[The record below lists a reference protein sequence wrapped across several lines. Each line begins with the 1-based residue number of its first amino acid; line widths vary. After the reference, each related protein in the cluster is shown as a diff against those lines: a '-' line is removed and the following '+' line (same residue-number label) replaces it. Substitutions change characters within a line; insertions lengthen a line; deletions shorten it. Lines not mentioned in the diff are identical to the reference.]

1 MHVMISIKP
10 RGETKL
16 DRYHEKKTEKK
27 NLIKNKKVF
36 WKSVAWCEQSLYSL
50 LCGFPEK
57 KSDLRSIGGD
67 SVSEISRVFLINTH
81 VLMRRLK
88 VTLGGVRIS
97 RVDYFLGRTPA

>member
-1 MHVMISIKP
+1 MMHVMISIKP

-27 NLIKNKKVF
+27 EFNQKKKSLLEVRCVVRT
-36 WKSVAWCEQSLYSL
+36 KSVQP

-67 SVSEISRVFLINTH
+67 SVSEISRVF
-81 VLMRRLK
+81 
-88 VTLGGVRIS
+88 
-97 RVDYFLGRTPA
+97 